1 MEDVI
6 YICGTRSEDKTIN
19 PDPTYIQSLHVSM
32 IMMLCKRCSVFG
44 VLFVLFSRTSPSAAV
59 SCGNTW
65 IVDQGAA
72 TDCTSSSTNS
82 WTVGGVC
89 QSLQDV
95 LVALNRSDSA
105 SSCTEV
111 VIRPGRYVLQP
122 VNISHSVVLRAESPH
137 TVFIVGESKEPV
149 TTRPVYTIAFSG
161 ADLVQVE
168 GIIFTSGPTVAVGI
182 VNVKNVIVN
191 NCVFRNFIQGAL
203 DIYNCLS
210 VNVTSCVF
218 EYNGPAAVVKPETF
232 RGHSGGLSLAYSSL
246 VVSPVFSVRH
256 CNFTNNTADPSLG
269 IQRTTTKVIQQ
280 RVFTGRGGGLAV
292 LIRGVTPVD
301 GSIEKCIFID
311 NMACSFGGGLYTVQN
326 GLSNHTIRVR
336 DSLFIGNYAR
346 SGAGGLLVG
355 FMDGGDD
362 HNSNKLIATGCTFV
376 HNQSPHGG
384 AIFTSLIPITP
395 SEFIVCVLS
404 NTAQ

>member
-1 MEDVI
+1 
-6 YICGTRSEDKTIN
+6 
-19 PDPTYIQSLHVSM
+19 
-32 IMMLCKRCSVFG
+32 MLSKRCSVFG
-44 VLFVLFSRTSPSAAV
+44 VLFVLLFSRTSLSATLANA

-65 IVDQGAA
+65 IVDQRAA
-72 TDCTSSSTNS
+72 TDSTSSSAN

-89 QSLQDV
+89 GSLQDV

-149 TTRPVYTIAFSG
+149 TTRPVYTISFGG

-182 VNVKNVIVN
+182 VNVKIVIVN

-210 VNVTSCVF
+210 VNITSCVF
-218 EYNGPAAVVKPETF
+218 EYNGPAAVVKLETF

-246 VVSPVFSVRH
+246 EVSPEFSVRD

-269 IQRTTTKVIQQ
+269 VQRTTSQVFQQ

-292 LIRGVTPVD
+292 LINGVQPVN
-301 GSIEKCIFID
+301 GTIENCVFSD
-311 NMACSFGGGLYTVQN
+311 NMAHSFGGGAYTAQN
-326 GLSNHTIRVR
+326 GLSNHTIHVK
-336 DSLFIGNYAR
+336 DCLFIGNSAG
-346 SGAGGLLVG
+346 SGAGGLHA
-355 FMDGGDD
+355 FFIDSGDNY
-362 HNSNKLIATGCTFV
+362 HSNKMIATGCTFV
-376 HNQSPHGG
+376 RNQSPQGG
-384 AIFTSLIPITP
+384 AIRSSIGSAP
-395 SEFIVCVLS
+395 SELLLLHTKGCYTRFGCIQFSRAVWNRIYQYDTS
-404 NTAQ
+404 YAM

>member
-1 MEDVI
+1 MI
-6 YICGTRSEDKTIN
+6 YIA
-19 PDPTYIQSLHVSM
+19 
-32 IMMLCKRCSVFG
+32 KRCSVFG
-44 VLFVLFSRTSPSAAV
+44 VLFVLLFSRTMSAATLTNA

-72 TDCTSSSTNS
+72 TDHDCTSSSTN

-89 QSLQDV
+89 GSLQDV

-149 TTRPVYTIAFSG
+149 TTRPVYTIAFGG
-161 ADLVQVE
+161 ADLVLVE

-182 VNVKNVIVN
+182 VNVKKVIVN

-246 VVSPVFSVRH
+246 EVSPEFSVTD
-256 CNFTNNTADPSLG
+256 CSFTNNTANPSLG
-269 IQRTTTKVIQQ
+269 IQRTTSQVFQQ
-280 RVFTGRGGGLAV
+280 RLFTGRGGGLAV
-292 LIRGVTPVD
+292 LIHGVTPVD
-301 GSIEKCIFID
+301 GSIKKCVFID
-311 NMACSFGGGLYTVQN
+311 NMAHSFGGGLYTIQS
-326 GLSNHTIRVR
+326 GLSNHTIRVS

-346 SGAGGLLVG
+346 SGAGGLLAG
-355 FMDGGDD
+355 FLDGGDD
-362 HNSNKLIATGCTFV
+362 RNSNKLIATGCTFV
-376 HNQSPHGG
+376 HNQSPQGG
-384 AIFTSLIPITP
+384 AIASSIPIAS
-395 SEFIVCVLS
+395 SEFILCVVS
-404 NTAQ
+404 NTAQK

>member
-1 MEDVI
+1 
-6 YICGTRSEDKTIN
+6 
-19 PDPTYIQSLHVSM
+19 
-32 IMMLCKRCSVFG
+32 MLLKHCLVFG
-44 VLFVLFSRTSPSAAV
+44 VLELFVLLSVSRTLSAALTNV

-65 IVDQGAA
+65 IVDQRAV
-72 TDCTSSSTNS
+72 TDCITSSTN
-82 WTVGGVC
+82 WTAGGVC
-89 QSLQDV
+89 RSLHDV
-95 LVALNRSDSA
+95 LVTLNRSDSA
-105 SSCTEV
+105 SSCTQV

-149 TTRPVYTIAFSG
+149 TTRPVYTIAFGG
-161 ADLVQVE
+161 ADLVLVE
-168 GIIFTSGPTVAVGI
+168 DIIFTSGPTVAVGI

-246 VVSPVFSVRH
+246 EVSPEFSVRD
-256 CNFTNNTADPSLG
+256 CNFTNNTANPSLG
-269 IQRTTTKVIQQ
+269 VQRTTTQVFQQ

-292 LIRGVTPVD
+292 LINGVEPVN
-301 GSIEKCIFID
+301 GTIKNCVFSD
-311 NMACSFGGGLYTVQN
+311 NTARSFGGGLYTVQS
-326 GLSNHTIRVR
+326 GLSNHTIHVS

-346 SGAGGLLVG
+346 TGAGGLLAW
-355 FMDGGDD
+355 FIDGGDD
-362 HNSNKLIATGCTFV
+362 RNSNKLIATGCTFV
-376 HNQSPHGG
+376 RNQSPHGG
-384 AIFTSLIPITP
+384 AITSLIPITP
-395 SEFIVCVLS
+395 SEFIVCMC
-404 NTAQ
+404 TYY

>member
-1 MEDVI
+1 
-6 YICGTRSEDKTIN
+6 
-19 PDPTYIQSLHVSM
+19 
-32 IMMLCKRCSVFG
+32 MLSKRCSVFS
-44 VLFVLFSRTSPSAAV
+44 VLFVLLFGRTSLSAAV

-137 TVFIVGESKEPV
+137 TVFIVGEPEEPV
-149 TTRPVYTIAFSG
+149 TTRPIYTISFSG

-168 GIIFTSGPTVAVGI
+168 DIIFTSGPTVAVGI
-182 VNVKNVIVN
+182 VNVKKVIVN

-203 DIYNCLS
+203 DIYNCIS

-246 VVSPVFSVRH
+246 EVSPEFSVTD

-269 IQRTTTKVIQQ
+269 IQRTTSQVFRQ
-280 RVFTGRGGGLAV
+280 RVFTGRGGGLVV
-292 LIRGVTPVD
+292 LVNGVQPVT
-301 GSIEKCIFID
+301 GTIKNCVFSD
-311 NMACSFGGGLYTVQN
+311 NMAHSFGGGAYTAQS
-326 GLSNHTIRVR
+326 GLSNHTIHVK
-336 DSLFIGNYAR
+336 DCLFIGNSAGLG
-346 SGAGGLLVG
+346 SGGLHVW
-355 FMDGGDD
+355 FIDSGDKY
-362 HNSNKLIATGCTFV
+362 HSNRMIATGCTFV
-376 HNQSPHGG
+376 RNRSPQGG
-384 AIFTSLIPITP
+384 AIRSSLA
-395 SEFIVCVLS
+395 SEFLFLHI
-404 NTAQ
+404 NTWGAHMYLYL